1 MENDTRPIAV
11 FPGSFD
17 PYTIAHNDLVLEAS
31 KFFRVH
37 ILICANP
44 DKPSGMFTPSERKD
58 IITSVFKCCYPISV
72 EIVVWPGLVTDYCKE
87 NHIEYVIRGIQYKNA
102 AEELDL
108 SHIYYDDA
116 NLKTVFF
123 PTYDVTHEHI
133 SSTRIREYI
142 KKYNQLWEYFVPTH
156 AVNTM
161 RLFIEN
167 KREHERNI

>member
-17 PYTIAHNDLVLEAS
+17 PYTISHNDLVVEAS
-31 KFFRVH
+31 KFFRIY

-44 DKPSGMFTPSERKD
+44 GKPSGMFTPSERKD
-58 IITSVFKCCYPISV
+58 IILSAFKHDTLNSV
-72 EIVVWPGLVTDYCKE
+72 EVVVWPGLVTDYCIE

-108 SHIYYDDA
+108 SHIYHDDA

-123 PTYDVTHEHI
+123 PAYDATHEHI

-142 KKYNQLWEYFVPTH
+142 KHHNQNWKWFVPTQ
-156 AVNTM
+156 AIDT
-161 RLFIEN
+161 IEN
-167 KREHERNI
+167 FAEEKLNNI

>member
-1 MENDTRPIAV
+1 MENDIRPIAV

-72 EIVVWPGLVTDYCKE
+72 EIVVWPGLVTDYCIE

-108 SHIYYDDA
+108 SHIYHDDA

-123 PTYDVTHEHI
+123 PTYDATHEHI

-142 KKYNQLWEYFVPTH
+142 KHHNQNWKWFVPNLAIDT
-156 AVNTM
+156 
-161 RLFIEN
+161 IEN
-167 KREHERNI
+167 FVEEKLNNI